1 MKKLTTL
8 VLALMML
15 IYSTACSN
23 KTDKKDE
30 IANSDAVIE
39 SDGIASSDGEIA
51 SDADINSDE
60 EKAEENNDGDK
71 KEEGK
76 PSQNKPDG
84 ESPQSKPE
92 TSAPQQ
98 TPTPE
103 SKPENTA
110 KTIGTSLLADFNAKA
125 NSYSDAQSLADAISK
140 NSVIEFMPVVE
151 SVSQGLLTGFGNA
164 QITGFK
170 DGAKFAPMIGTI
182 PFIGYVFVLED
193 GMSASSFI
201 STLRA
206 NADPSWNICT
216 TADETITGS
225 VGNKVFFVMSP
236 KSFE

>member
-1 MKKLTTL
+1 MKKLTAL

-15 IYSTACSN
+15 ICVTACSD

-30 IANSDAVIE
+30 IANSDAVTE
-39 SDGIASSDGEIA
+39 SDGTVSSDGEIS

-60 EKAEENNDGDK
+60 ENADEDK
-71 KEEGK
+71 KEESK
-76 PSQNKPDG
+76 PSQNKPDAG
-84 ESPQSKPE
+84 SPES
-92 TSAPQQ
+92 SAPSQSP
-98 TPTPE
+98 TPENKPE
-103 SKPENTA
+103 SKPDNSS

-125 NSYSDAQSLADAISK
+125 NSYSDAQSLADAISQ

-170 DGAKFAPMIGTI
+170 DGAKFGPMIGTI
-182 PFIGYVFVLED
+182 PFVGYVFVLED
-193 GMSASSFI
+193 GVSASSFI

-236 KSFE
+236 KSFEE